1 MQRFFT
7 KNVFL
12 LIFSAIAV
20 AASGQS
26 INTLT
31 VNAPAGI
38 AGNYEVIRAAF
49 GSTSN
54 TPITANAAFVDDGV
68 APVGDGCTAA
78 TNNLTGSIAF
88 TDRGVCGFVIKA
100 KALQDAG
107 AIAVVICQNAA
118 VWPFVAGGTDATITV
133 PVFTLKLEDCMKI
146 RTDIIAG
153 GVNATLGYTCAEKDP
168 AYGDNVVWGK
178 NPGEGDFDGGLN
190 DWTVDKENTWE
201 YKLDANISG
210 GAFGGV
216 QMTSFSACDGAMVFN
231 SDYRD
236 NGGNGDNQGSGDGGC
251 VAPCTGALISPT
263 IDLSG
268 ENIVGLFVEFHQ
280 GLRQYQSQYYLITS
294 KDGGL
299 TWPDTLQ
306 FNTEYPVNSASV
318 AGERKKIALKG
329 YAGVQN
335 FRMKFEHVGNYYY
348 WGIDDVVLINESKA
362 DVQVNEN
369 FYAAAP
375 MLRVPAGQV
384 SEMPFLTDVSNI
396 GNGDASAVKVDV
408 VITDPQNANAEIA
421 RITNNYGN
429 LAAGIVQENK
439 PFPDT
444 YTPPATPG
452 RYNGSYIISSTED
465 PTGANNTRSFFFD
478 VTENTFANLLEEAV
492 VTPAN
497 YMTYVLSPWVV
508 GTEVIYY
515 SAGNIYYVKDGK
527 NITID
532 KVRFGLANPIANINE
547 AGFIN
552 VDVYEWVD
560 EDGNN
565 ECAPLERTKVGT
577 NAIFLDGSITNA
589 RKIELPIWALDDEGN
604 AAEGV
609 EVDLKDNTTYLVMA
623 HTSPLDPSAERFQL
637 LGYTGRTF
645 TAFDRS
651 TNYAASTYAFDTL
664 GIDRNAGSLFGL
676 TGASVEDV
684 EDRNYEIVQN
694 GATQSSVFL
703 EMDVK
708 QATSTFDILDK
719 VQVSTFPNPA
729 SRELFIDVTLE
740 KVSQNVRV
748 DLVSIDG
755 RTAVSK
761 SFSNVQDSR
770 LRLDLGSAVSGT
782 YSVMIHTDNG
792 VITRKVVVQK

>member
-12 LIFSAIAV
+12 LIFSAVAV
-20 AASGQS
+20 AATGQS

-31 VNAPAGI
+31 VNSPAGI

-68 APVGDGCTAA
+68 APVNNGCEAP

-88 TDRGVCGFVIKA
+88 VDRGTCNFVIKA
-100 KALQDAG
+100 KALQVAG
-107 AIAVVICQNAA
+107 AIAVVICQNAD
-118 VWPFVAGGTDATITV
+118 VWPFTAGGTDATITV
-133 PVFTLKLEDCMKI
+133 PVFMLKLADCTKI
-146 RTDIIAG
+146 RADIIAG
-153 GVNATLGYTCAEKDP
+153 GVNATLGYTCTETDP
-168 AYGDNVVWGK
+168 MYGDNVVWGK

-190 DWTVDKENTWE
+190 DWNIDSENTWE
-201 YKLDANISG
+201 YVSDGNINGAAYG
-210 GAFGGV
+210 GTL
-216 QMTSFSACDGAMVFN
+216 QMSSFSACDGAMVFN
-231 SDYRD
+231 SDKLD
-236 NGGNGDNQGSGDGGC
+236 NGGVSGNDGNGPC
-251 VAPCTGALISPT
+251 PAPCRGALISPA

-268 ENIVGLFVEFHQ
+268 KNVEGLVVEFSQ
-280 GLRQYQSQYYLITS
+280 GLREFQSGYLLITS

-299 TWPDTLQ
+299 TWPDTIQ
-306 FNTEYPVNSASV
+306 FNDEIPVYGFYNA
-318 AGERKKIALKG
+318 RKRIALIG
-329 YAGVQN
+329 YAGVTN

-348 WGIDDVVLINESKA
+348 WGIDDVVLIDEFKA
-362 DVQVNEN
+362 DVQVNED

-375 MLRVPAGQV
+375 TLRVPAGQV
-384 SEMPFLTDVSNI
+384 SEMPFLTDISNI
-396 GNGDASAVKVDV
+396 GNNGATGVKVDV

-421 RITNNYGN
+421 RLTNNYGT
-429 LAAGIVQENK
+429 LGAGVVQENK

-452 RYNGSYIISSTED
+452 RYNASYVISSNED
-465 PTGANNTRSFFFD
+465 PTGTNNTRSFFFD
-478 VTENTFANLLEEAV
+478 VTENTFANLLPEAE

-497 YMTYVLSPWVV
+497 YMTYVLINTTVQDV
-508 GTEVIYY
+508 TYY
-515 SAGNIYYVKDGK
+515 SAGNIYYVENGK
-527 NITID
+527 NVTID
-532 KVRFGLANPIANINE
+532 KVRFGLANMIASINE

-565 ECAPLERTKVGT
+565 DCAPLERTKVGT
-577 NAIFLDGSITNA
+577 NSIFLDASITNV
-589 RKIELPIWALDDEGN
+589 RNIELPIWALDDEGN

-609 EVDLKDNTTYLVMA
+609 EVDLKDKTTYVVMA
-623 HTSPLDPSAERFQL
+623 HTSPLDPSADQFQL
-637 LGYTGRTF
+637 LGYRP
-645 TAFDRS
+645 S
-651 TNYAASTYAFDTL
+651 TNSSFNRSVNYGAVSLAFDTL
-664 GIDRNAGSLFGL
+664 GIDRSAGSLLNVDG
-676 TGASVEDV
+676 TSAEDV
-684 EDRNYEIVQN
+684 EDRNFE
-694 GATQSSVFL
+694 SSTGLLVFL

-708 QATSTFDILDK
+708 EATSTFDIADK
-719 VQVSTFPNPA
+719 AQVSTFPNPA

-755 RTAVSK
+755 RMAVSK

-770 LRLDLGSAVSGT
+770 LRLDLSGVVSGT
-782 YSVMIHTDNG
+782 YSVLIHTDKG
-792 VITRKVVVQK
+792 LITRKVIVQK